1 MVIFFLFSYQGSI
14 LIGIK
19 KYVIRNE
26 MFKYSALVSGIYIYI
41 YNGPKR
47 RTKSRGSKL
56 MEIRNH

>member
-41 YNGPKR
+41 MVLNG
-47 RTKSRGSKL
+47 G
-56 MEIRNH
+56 RNHGGRN